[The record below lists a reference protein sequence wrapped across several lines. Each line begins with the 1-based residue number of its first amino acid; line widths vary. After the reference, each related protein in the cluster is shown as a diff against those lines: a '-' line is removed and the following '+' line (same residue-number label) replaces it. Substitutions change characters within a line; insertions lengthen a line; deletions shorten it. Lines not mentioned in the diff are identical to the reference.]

1 MAKRQKKSKPDN
13 RLNYGEV
20 SRELKSGGPA
30 RLYLL
35 YGREDYL
42 REAFLGELKAL
53 CLPEGEDDFSYHR
66 LDGKNLDMRELSDAV
81 NALPFLTERTLTEV
95 RGYDFARCRDAE
107 AASLERLISDIP
119 DCCTLVFVQDT
130 DFEPDQR
137 TKIIKA
143 VAKYGKLI
151 DFTSQGQGPL
161 VQWIR
166 KRFAALGKNA
176 TPDACLTLIYL
187 SGELMNGL
195 IPEIEKIAAGTA
207 GELVTAEDV
216 SRLALRI
223 PEARVFEM
231 TDYLAA
237 RDYDGAARTLAD
249 LMSMGEEPIAILAV
263 IGMQM
268 RRLYAARV
276 ALDEKLGSDFVR
288 ENCGAGA
295 RSPPLCRNGLCHE
308 ERRRRR
314 GAADAAADTPRGG
327 GGRMISVKE
336 VIVVEGRY
344 DRNTLSQVFDAVI
357 VETSGFG
364 VFNDREKLALLR
376 RLAEARGLV
385 VLTDSDGAG
394 FVIRNFL
401 KGAIDPALVK
411 QAYIPDIA
419 GRERRKRA
427 PSKEGKLGVEG
438 MKPEVLIE
446 ALRRAGATLG
456 GEEPARR
463 AGGITKATL
472 YELGLS
478 GGPGSAEKRRALL
491 KELDLPEKL
500 SANALLDVLNALYT
514 EAELREITGSVPQL

>member
-1 MAKRQKKSKPDN
+1 
-13 RLNYGEV
+13 
-20 SRELKSGGPA
+20 
-30 RLYLL
+30 
-35 YGREDYL
+35 
-42 REAFLGELKAL
+42 
-53 CLPEGEDDFSYHR
+53 
-66 LDGKNLDMRELSDAV
+66 
-81 NALPFLTERTLTEV
+81 
-95 RGYDFARCRDAE
+95 
-107 AASLERLISDIP
+107 
-119 DCCTLVFVQDT
+119 
-130 DFEPDQR
+130 
-137 TKIIKA
+137 
-143 VAKYGKLI
+143 
-151 DFTSQGQGPL
+151 
-161 VQWIR
+161 
-166 KRFAALGKNA
+166 
-176 TPDACLTLIYL
+176 
-187 SGELMNGL
+187 
-195 IPEIEKIAAGTA
+195 
-207 GELVTAEDV
+207 
-216 SRLALRI
+216 
-223 PEARVFEM
+223 
-231 TDYLAA
+231 
-237 RDYDGAARTLAD
+237 
-249 LMSMGEEPIAILAV
+249 
-263 IGMQM
+263 
-268 RRLYAARV
+268 
-276 ALDEKLGSDFVR
+276 
-288 ENCGAGA
+288 
-295 RSPPLCRNGLCHE
+295 
-308 ERRRRR
+308 
-314 GAADAAADTPRGG
+314 
-327 GGRMISVKE
+327 MISVKE

-500 SANALLDVLNALYT
+500 GANALLDVLNALYT

>member
-1 MAKRQKKSKPDN
+1 M
-13 RLNYGEV
+13 
-20 SRELKSGGPA
+20 
-30 RLYLL
+30 
-35 YGREDYL
+35 
-42 REAFLGELKAL
+42 
-53 CLPEGEDDFSYHR
+53 
-66 LDGKNLDMRELSDAV
+66 
-81 NALPFLTERTLTEV
+81 
-95 RGYDFARCRDAE
+95 
-107 AASLERLISDIP
+107 IP
-119 DCCTLVFVQDT
+119 
-130 DFEPDQR
+130 
-137 TKIIKA
+137 
-143 VAKYGKLI
+143 
-151 DFTSQGQGPL
+151 
-161 VQWIR
+161 
-166 KRFAALGKNA
+166 
-176 TPDACLTLIYL
+176 
-187 SGELMNGL
+187 
-195 IPEIEKIAAGTA
+195 
-207 GELVTAEDV
+207 
-216 SRLALRI
+216 
-223 PEARVFEM
+223 
-231 TDYLAA
+231 
-237 RDYDGAARTLAD
+237 
-249 LMSMGEEPIAILAV
+249 
-263 IGMQM
+263 
-268 RRLYAARV
+268 
-276 ALDEKLGSDFVR
+276 
-288 ENCGAGA
+288 
-295 RSPPLCRNGLCHE
+295 
-308 ERRRRR
+308 
-314 GAADAAADTPRGG
+314 
-327 GGRMISVKE
+327 VKE

-344 DRNTLSQVFDAVI
+344 DKNTLSQIFDAVI

-364 VFNDREKLALLR
+364 VFNNKEKLALLR
-376 RLAEARGLV
+376 RLAEVRGLV